1 MVLAE
6 STRKLLGT
14 LFEFEDLGTQ
24 DLKGI
29 SGSVGAWAALRP
41 ASVDA
46 SMIND
51 NPENRSMKYWLAGEC
66 PGKVAAGFP
75 KKDMRQNK
83 KTRAH
88 PNSLN

>member
-1 MVLAE
+1 VVLAE

-29 SGSVGAWAALRP
+29 SGSVAAWAALRP

-51 NPENRSMKYWLAGEC
+51 NPENRARRC

-83 KTRAH
+83 KRGRTPIR
-88 PNSLN
+88 